1 MKVGIYKIVSSLHD
15 HNVIDSN
22 TKVFI
27 SSIEESLNM
36 KFDFIDKEEIKKY
49 DLVLVLIQ
57 SGGSENQFKK
67 IYKELP
73 KPYLLLT
80 YL

>member
-1 MKVGIYKIVSSLHD
+1 MKIGIYKIVSSLHD
-15 HNVIDSN
+15 QNIIDVN

-27 SSIEESLNM
+27 SSIEEELRKSFSFIN
-36 KFDFIDKEEIKKY
+36 KEQIKDF

-67 IYKELP
+67 IYNELP
-73 KPYLLLT
+73 KP
-80 YL
+80 